1 MAATSRLLLK
11 NADILLRGEAGWHT
25 LRGFVGI
32 DGDTIDYLGA
42 ARPDAFYETE
52 KDLTGKLVMPGL
64 INCHS
69 HIAMTLMR
77 GVGSG
82 LPLHEWLFDS
92 IFPIEDRLTPEDVA
106 AGSRL
111 ALLELIAGGTTSFS
125 DMYFFPRETAKAV
138 AEAGVRANLNRCVQC
153 FDENQR
159 VADNPQIPESL
170 AFHRDWN
177 GAENGRIRVDFSIHA
192 EYTCK
197 DHIARAYSALC
208 REHGARMHIHLSET
222 QREVDECIARHG
234 LTPVQWFEAMGALES
249 PVSAAHC
256 VAVSPED
263 IAILR
268 RRGVSVVHNPTSN
281 LKLGSGF
288 APVRALLDA
297 GVNVALGTDGAA
309 SNNNL
314 NLFEEMHLAAIM
326 HCGYHRDPTV
336 VRADEVLD
344 MATIGGAA
352 AQGRDNVGELAVGKK
367 ADLIA
372 VDLDRPHLYPNFDAP
387 ALLVA
392 SAQASD
398 VCLTMVDGR
407 ILYENGDF
415 KTLDRERVLY
425 DAARAVERLYR

>member
-1 MAATSRLLLK
+1 MRLLLK
-11 NADILLRGEAGWHT
+11 NADILLRGDDGWRT
-25 LRGFVGI
+25 LRGFVGT

-42 ARPDAFYETE
+42 QCPQTDYDEE
-52 KDLTGKLVMPGL
+52 KDMTGKLILPGL

-82 LPLHEWLFDS
+82 LTLHEWLFDR

-106 AGSRL
+106 AASRL

-138 AEAGVRANLNRCVQC
+138 AEAGMRANLNRCVQC

-170 AFHRDWN
+170 AFYRDWN
-177 GAENGRIRVDFSIHA
+177 GAENGRIRIDFSLHA

-197 DHIARAYSALC
+197 DHVARAYSDLAAQ
-208 REHGARMHIHLSET
+208 HGARMHIHLSET

-234 LTPVQWFEAMGALES
+234 ITPVQWFEKMGTFAV
-249 PVSAAHC
+249 PTNAAHC
-256 VAVSPED
+256 VAVSAED
-263 IAILR
+263 IALLR
-268 RRGVSVVHNPTSN
+268 RYGVTAVHNPTSN

-288 APVRALLDA
+288 APVRALLDV

-314 NLFEEMHLAAIM
+314 NMFEEMHLAAIM
-326 HCGYHRDPTV
+326 HCGYHQDPTA

-344 MATIGGAA
+344 MATVNGAR
-352 AQGRDNVGELAVGKK
+352 AQGRDDVGELAVGKK

-372 VDLDRPHLYPNFDAP
+372 IDLDRPHLYPNFDAP

-407 ILYENGDF
+407 ILYENGEF
-415 KTLDRERVLY
+415 KTLDRERVMF
-425 DAARAVERLYR
+425 DAKRAVERLYR